1 MSLPDSSVPSRA
13 SSNVVGLEPSP
24 FARHL
29 EPAMRCK
36 LKAIFAHW
44 NDSESGEALLR
55 EIIDAAPDTLGAR
68 IVAYRFHFYRRRSR
82 EAAHWAL
89 ACLDWLSTRLGL
101 PADWREVHP
110 GMADFAHWHAY
121 TRLWLQALTAY
132 AYHLTRLGEEEAA
145 LAVLAK
151 VAQLDPGRR
160 LGAARLRRVFAGR
173 RGDDGI
179 AFDQD
184 WENWR
189 SPATW
194 NARQA

>member
-1 MSLPDSSVPSRA
+1 MSLPDSSAPSRA
-13 SSNVVGLEPSP
+13 SSNVVSLEPSP

-29 EPAMRCK
+29 EPAMRCQ

-44 NDSESGEALLR
+44 NDSAGAEALLR
-55 EIIDAAPDTLGAR
+55 EIIDAAPDTLGVR
-68 IVAYRFHFYRRRSR
+68 IVAYRFYFYRRRSR

-110 GMADFAHWHAY
+110 GMADFAPWHAY
-121 TRLWLQALTAY
+121 ARCWLQALTAY
-132 AYHLTRLGEEEAA
+132 AYHLARLGEEETA

-151 VAQLDPGRR
+151 VEQLDPGRR
-160 LGAARLRRVFAGR
+160 LGAARLRWVFAGP
-173 RGDDGI
+173 RGDAGGGFEM
-179 AFDQD
+179 A